1 MNLNLSLI
9 LVFLSM
15 IAAVASPSPDRGSIT
30 DGLTMIHDIQGDG
43 LSSPLEGKEVLI
55 EAIVT
60 GIFQGSDKLEGFF
73 VQEEDCD
80 IDDNILTSEGLF
92 IYDPGRLGEKEGI
105 SIGDTVLA
113 RGDIEEYHGL
123 TQMRLKEIKKSD
135 RGEKEGALTAHE
147 LILPLAQ
154 DSARLC
160 PEMERYEGMLLMLPQ
175 DLVIT
180 DIGNLSRYGELSL
193 SPRFRLPI
201 PTNVAQPGAPA
212 AGIQELNRRSI
223 IILDDGS
230 GRRYPESH
238 PFPKTVRCGDTIRG
252 ITGIMSYSYGNY
264 KIEPLNISEIIISN
278 PRPESPEPVG
288 GRLRIASLNLEN
300 YFNGDGLGG
309 GFPAAR
315 GARSKSEFQLQRAKI
330 LQAIADMKVDVI
342 GLIEI
347 ENDGYG
353 SSSAISD
360 LNDGL
365 NALDDGAGMQN
376 YEFIDPGLPKLGGDL
391 ISVGFIYNR
400 TKIRPTGRA
409 ATTPRGASLS
419 GNRQPLAQTFE
430 EISSQERFTLAVIH
444 LKSKKPT
451 REGVR
456 AEGDNADRGDGQG
469 YWSADRTEAANEL
482 IRWLSSDPTGSH
494 DPDYLILGDM
504 NSYRNEDPIK
514 AFRNAG
520 YVDLIASRLPAE
532 SYSYAYEGQW
542 GELDHLLASP
552 SLAEQVTGA
561 TIWHINA
568 DEPPERGYSGIWSSP
583 DKYRCSDHDPLIA
596 GISLGNSSL

>member
-1 MNLNLSLI
+1 
-9 LVFLSM
+9 M

-55 EAIVT
+55 EATVT
-60 GIFQGSDKLEGFF
+60 GIFQGSDRLEGFF

-135 RGEKEGALTAHE
+135 RGGKESALTAHE

-154 DSARLC
+154 DSVRLC

-193 SPRFRLPI
+193 SPHSRLPI

-230 GRRYPESH
+230 GRRHPESY

-252 ITGIMSYSYGNY
+252 ITGIMSYSFGNY

-278 PRPESPEPVG
+278 PRPENPEPVG

-315 GARSKSEFQLQRAKI
+315 GARSKSEFQMQRAKI

-353 SSSAISD
+353 NSSAISD

-409 ATTPRGASLS
+409 ATTPRGASL
-419 GNRQPLAQTFE
+419 RQPPASCPDL
-430 EISSQERFTLAVIH
+430 
-444 LKSKKPT
+444 
-451 REGVR
+451 
-456 AEGDNADRGDGQG
+456 RGDQ
-469 YWSADRTEAANEL
+469 
-482 IRWLSSDPTGSH
+482 LS
-494 DPDYLILGDM
+494 
-504 NSYRNEDPIK
+504 
-514 AFRNAG
+514 
-520 YVDLIASRLPAE
+520 
-532 SYSYAYEGQW
+532 
-542 GELDHLLASP
+542 GEVHPGGHP
-552 SLAEQVTGA
+552 SEVQET
-561 TIWHINA
+561 
-568 DEPPERGYSGIWSSP
+568 
-583 DKYRCSDHDPLIA
+583 
-596 GISLGNSSL
+596 